1 MTTVEFLCY
10 FAVHFFDCLQQIKIQ
25 HLFVMPSYLVLDLIG
40 EQESI
45 ISEIYKF
52 PDSCFRWN
60 DNFA

>member
-1 MTTVEFLCY
+1 
-10 FAVHFFDCLQQIKIQ
+10 Q
-25 HLFVMPSYLVLDLIG
+25 HLFVMPALLVLYLIG